1 MKRISSSSKL
11 LTTSSFFF
19 AIPGFYS
26 YMYYGLY
33 FPPLFLFTTSVVSA
47 NYWRDALDDWR
58 RKLDIYLARMTFI
71 YFLGASMYF
80 VPPKLNVLYGIPS
93 LTGILYCY
101 HKSHDEYDKGKKHW
115 KYWHFG
121 FHTIVTCQLFLTLT
135 YMGKNYLKLKNSK

>member
-33 FPPLFLFTTSVVSA
+33 YPPLFLLTTSVVSA

-58 RKLDIYLARMTFI
+58 RKLDIYLARMTFL
-71 YFLGASMYF
+71 YFFGASMYY
-80 VPPKLNVLYGIPS
+80 VPPKLNVFYGIPS

-101 HKSHDEYDKGKKHW
+101 HKSHDE
-115 KYWHFG
+115 
-121 FHTIVTCQLFLTLT
+121 
-135 YMGKNYLKLKNSK
+135 

>member
-19 AIPGFYS
+19 SIPGLYS

-58 RKLDIYLARMTFI
+58 RKLDIYLARMTFL
-71 YFLGASMYF
+71 YFFGASIYY
-80 VPPKLNVLYGIPS
+80 VPLKLNLLCSAPS

-101 HKSHDEYDKGKKHW
+101 HKSHDEYNKGKKHW

-121 FHTIVTCQLFLTLT
+121 FHSMVTCQLFLTLT

>member
-19 AIPGFYS
+19 SVPGLYS
-26 YMYYGLY
+26 YMCYGLY

-58 RKLDIYLARMTFI
+58 RKLDIYLARTTFL
-71 YFLGASMYF
+71 YFFGASMYYI
-80 VPPKLNVLYGIPS
+80 PPKINLLYSAPS
-93 LTGILYCY
+93 LTCILYCY
-101 HKSHDEYDKGKKHW
+101 HKSHNEYENGKKHW

-121 FHTIVTCQLFLTLT
+121 FHSIVTCQLFLTLT